1 MKDKLI
7 AANLAEPTEDIHP
20 ERSILDA
27 WKILSRLGSPCR
39 YGGKTQNGLI
49 EYLVI
54 NPATGTTL
62 VSGQGETLPLAM
74 CDAAL
79 AARKITAPARP

>member
-1 MKDKLI
+1 MKNKLI
-7 AANLAEPTEDIHP
+7 AANLADPTEDLHP
-20 ERSILDA
+20 DRSILDA
-27 WKILSRLGSPCR
+27 WKILSRLGNPCR

-54 NPATGTTL
+54 NPATGATL
-62 VSGQGETLPLAM
+62 VCGQGETLPLAM

-79 AARKITAPARP
+79 AARNLSPPSH